1 LTIDGGSAGG
11 YTTLCALT
19 MYDFFS
25 AGASHYGVTDLELLA
40 RDTHKFEARYLD
52 KLVGEYPAKKD
63 IYIERSPI
71 NHVKNLSKP
80 IIFFQGSEDKIVLPN
95 QAELMVNTLREK
107 KLPVAY
113 VLFEGEQHGFR
124 KAENIRKSLDGQ
136 FYFFSKIFGFQM
148 ADHVEP
154 ILIENLPKN

>member
-1 LTIDGGSAGG
+1 
-11 YTTLCALT
+11 

-40 RDTHKFEARYLD
+40 RDTHKFESRYLD
-52 KLVGEYPAKKD
+52 RLVGEYPAKKD

-80 IIFFQGSEDKIVLPN
+80 IIFFQGSEDKIVLPS
-95 QAELMVNTLREK
+95 QAEIMVNALREK
-107 KLPVAY
+107 HLPVAY
-113 VLFEGEQHGFR
+113 VLFDGEQHGFR

-136 FYFFSKIFGFQM
+136 FYFFSKILRFQM

-154 ILIENLPKN
+154 VPIENLPDT

>member
-1 LTIDGGSAGG
+1 
-11 YTTLCALT
+11 

-148 ADHVEP
+148 ADNVEP
-154 ILIENLPKN
+154 IPIENLPKN